1 MGSNKD
7 IVIRNKFTVKQAN
20 VGARKRKGSRGS
32 RPGTFV
38 LSYMSRDENE
48 ATETL
53 LPFTGGELTG
63 AEKAR
68 IVQFLRRQGTKH
80 APDVIKEQLKSVD
93 GYGGRSFG
101 WSGLSL
107 SDEQLRYDSS
117 LIQEAY
123 EEGHAVQ
130 LGVLSFSHKYLV
142 DMGVV
147 DADYRHMGSGSYVG
161 YYDQMKLRLAITEGV
176 TRLLDKGGY
185 EEPMWVATVQADTEN
200 LHCHLAI
207 CDRRFSKER
216 QLDDG
221 SDRGKMRPD
230 EMSALRDGISDKLY
244 GLKHYHFYVK
254 NNQKSKE
261 VVKTLVKDLDFA
273 DAAFLKQLQLAM
285 AQLPVNSDL
294 WSYDNK
300 SPEMER
306 ANILVESAVELARAS
321 YDGAEGLDTRA
332 AVNNLYGY
340 FKTLERPV
348 DSTTLR
354 VESSTTEELASKLE
368 NGLDDGFDLV
378 LFEYNKRLF
387 GGRRLHYETKLLE
400 RHEELKR
407 FKQAEALG
415 GVSEDARRL
424 EVWYLTDLGYL
435 STVYAKYNALRPQLD
450 DLTVDDSA
458 IVSRIQMQEAIDDL
472 PFDYIDRLGYDTKR
486 DAEDDE
492 QFDEKM
498 ERAYGIDRAKERL
511 FDTDDRRE
519 LADLQSDIADYNL
532 DLLRKG
538 LLSPDAYRVRMSEFL
553 ENRDVSMD
561 GGYVPKEMDIA
572 LNVDDVQD
580 DFKFSKASVAD
591 ISKGALERSR
601 DMWTARYDGLNGAI
615 AYLDKTGQSEALNDL
630 TPSVKNLQ
638 EQAVAFKEVTELRR
652 SGSVEKTAEKPVV
665 APVSEEKRV
674 DKVMSLDTPKDAIS
688 VMRGD
693 SAEMEL

>member
-1 MGSNKD
+1 M
-7 IVIRNKFTVKQAN
+7 
-20 VGARKRKGSRGS
+20 
-32 RPGTFV
+32 
-38 LSYMSRDENE
+38 
-48 ATETL
+48 
-53 LPFTGGELTG
+53 
-63 AEKAR
+63 
-68 IVQFLRRQGTKH
+68 
-80 APDVIKEQLKSVD
+80 
-93 GYGGRSFG
+93 
-101 WSGLSL
+101 
-107 SDEQLRYDSS
+107 
-117 LIQEAY
+117 
-123 EEGHAVQ
+123 
-130 LGVLSFSHKYLV
+130 
-142 DMGVV
+142 
-147 DADYRHMGSGSYVG
+147 
-161 YYDQMKLRLAITEGV
+161 
-176 TRLLDKGGY
+176 
-185 EEPMWVATVQADTEN
+185 
-200 LHCHLAI
+200 
-207 CDRRFSKER
+207 ER
-216 QLDDG
+216 
-221 SDRGKMRPD
+221 
-230 EMSALRDGISDKLY
+230 
-244 GLKHYHFYVK
+244 YHFYVK

-306 ANILVESAVELARAS
+306 ANTLAESAVELARAS
-321 YDGAEGLDTRA
+321 YDGAEGLDTRT

-340 FKTLERPV
+340 FKTLERLV

-387 GGRRLHYETKLLE
+387 GGRRSHYEAKLVE

-415 GVSEDARRL
+415 GVSKDARRL
-424 EVWYLTDLGYL
+424 EAWYLTDLGYL
-435 STVYAKYNALRPQLD
+435 STVYAKYNTLRPQLD

-538 LLSPDAYRVRMSEFL
+538 LLSPEAYKERMSEFL
-553 ENRDVSMD
+553 DNRDVSMD
-561 GGYVPKEMDIA
+561 GGYVPKETDVA
-572 LNVDDVQD
+572 LNIDDVQD
-580 DFKFSKASVAD
+580 DFKFSRASVTD
-591 ISKGALERSR
+591 ISKDALERSR
-601 DMWTARYDGLNGAI
+601 DVWTARYDGLNGAI
-615 AYLDKTGQSEALNDL
+615 AYLDKTGQSDALNDL

-652 SGSVEKTAEKPVV
+652 SGDAEKTAEKPAVTPV
-665 APVSEEKRV
+665 AEEKRV
-674 DKVMSLDTPKDAIS
+674 DRVMSLDTPKDAIS